1 MEIYNTKDAKITYHT
16 ENNILVQTINDYLN
30 SNSLREFQTEF
41 IKICDKLKVS
51 KIISDAKQ
59 QKIIQH
65 EDLEWMKY
73 FIIPEMINNGVEYFA
88 IVIPESPFGKLAM
101 KSFADAANE
110 ITVKLFE
117 DLLSAEEWILNSEL

>member
-1 MEIYNTKDAKITYHT
+1 MEIYNTKDATITYHT
-16 ENNILVQTINDYLN
+16 ENNVLVQTINDYLS

-41 IKICDKLKVS
+41 INICQTLKVS
-51 KIISDAKQ
+51 KIISDTKQ
-59 QKIIQH
+59 QKVIQI

-73 FIIPEMINNGVEYFA
+73 FVIPSMINSGVKYFA
-88 IVIPESPFGKLAM
+88 IVMPESTFGKLAM

-117 DLLSAEEWILNSEL
+117 DLLSAKEWISNLKL